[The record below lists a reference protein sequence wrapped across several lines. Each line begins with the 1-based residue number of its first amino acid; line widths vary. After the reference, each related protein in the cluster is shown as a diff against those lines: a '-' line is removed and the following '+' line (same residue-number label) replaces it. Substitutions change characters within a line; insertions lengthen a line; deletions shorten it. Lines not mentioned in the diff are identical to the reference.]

1 MKRVLFAALIGS
13 ICLTTSACAGSS
25 LDSTALT
32 DATTIQEMTEVAI
45 ETTKGTEK
53 PTEAST
59 EEHTTDAP
67 TEESTTADTKQGTIG
82 YSAVELADKS
92 LSEIIDVMGGDFE
105 VDNGQ
110 KHLIHYTSPPARN
123 IYNDETLPGFVFFV
137 EPKEGVAYDQ
147 LAEDTDF
154 DGVKA
159 DALSGKLEI
168 AFIGLFDNAKYD
180 ENISVGMSYVDI
192 SEATGSYELALVAG
206 SSAMRQAIAYT
217 DNRKTPGATVYY
229 EYTEGLKMGIK
240 DVFGVYDEEE
250 AKKYD
255 PNSWGIVVFPDK

>member
-1 MKRVLFAALIGS
+1 MKKVLVIAIVCS
-13 ICLTTSACAGSS
+13 ICLATSACSGQTTESTETVSS
-25 LDSTALT
+25 TTQNVTEKATEGTTQIEKQTEPLT
-32 DATTIQEMTEVAI
+32 VI
-45 ETTKGTEK
+45 ETEPEK
-53 PTEAST
+53 HEYT
-59 EEHTTDAP
+59 
-67 TEESTTADTKQGTIG
+67 
-82 YSAVELADKS
+82 AVELADKS

-229 EYTEGLKMGIK
+229 EYTVSLKMGNK
-240 DVFGVYDEEE
+240 DGFGVYDEEE